1 MAATDKPVWS
11 SFAAAMKDYFG
22 FAPDQNLG
30 AFAAE
35 VKALSDKDKSE
46 YKAMLE
52 GVGYKFAA

>member
-1 MAATDKPVWS
+1 MPASDKPVWA

-35 VKALSDKDKSE
+35 VKGLSDKDKAEFKS
-46 YKAMLE
+46 MLQ
-52 GVGYKFAA
+52 GVGYNFAA